1 MGLLHWFPPS
11 QASTRNPLARSCQ
24 RVPIRYCW
32 TEDMGTRTMNQQV
45 AKVLVAEDDTEIR
58 TALERILRYEGYEPI
73 TVNDGA
79 AALEAI
85 TEHEPDLIVLDVMM
99 PFVDGLTVCRR
110 IRERGN
116 RTPVLMLTARVEV
129 SDRVAGLDAG
139 ADDYLPKPF
148 DLEELLARIRAL
160 LRRVLPD
167 DSELLTAGDLSLDPQ
182 RHEVTMDGARIELTR
197 TEFEILALLLR
208 NVGIVLERGVMYE
221 RIWGYD
227 FDGESRS
234 LDVHVGYL
242 RRKLEASGADRMIET
257 VRGIG
262 FVLRP

>member
-1 MGLLHWFPPS
+1 MAEQH
-11 QASTRNPLARSCQ
+11 AT
-24 RVPIRYCW
+24 
-32 TEDMGTRTMNQQV
+32 
-45 AKVLVAEDDTEIR
+45 VLVAEDDTEIR

-110 IRERGN
+110 LRDRGQ
-116 RTPVLMLTARVEV
+116 RTPVLMLTARHEV

-167 DSELLTAGDLSLDPQ
+167 ESQALTVGELTLDPQ
-182 RHEVTMDGARIELTR
+182 RHEVSMGDVPIELTR
-197 TEFEILALLLR
+197 TEFEILALLMR

-227 FDGESRS
+227 FDGSSRS

-242 RRKLEASGADRMIET
+242 RRKLEVSGADRMIET
-257 VRGIG
+257 VRGVG